1 MNWRTVSIL
10 SLLLVFSSIL
20 IPAIPV
26 SYAEWPWG
34 SASEPFPWL
43 NYLKSLPHQEG
54 VTLYILTRHEQ
65 TIQSAAR
72 VAFLNSPVA
81 QALGVKD
88 VVFLYVGSAQ
98 WPTYIQRGE
107 IDIAWGGGPT
117 LFNWL
122 DQQGL
127 LQPLDNKTH
136 PEFNAIL
143 YELTKIPPTYAGA
156 QSYLVGSDGLVHWI
170 GASLSSFGFTI
181 NKNVLS
187 QYGVPAPQTWADL
200 GSPVYAKYLPAKP
213 LIGTADPTASTSN
226 TRMFEIILQVYGW
239 DKGWNVL
246 TTLAGN
252 AIIYGG
258 SSDVRDAVIRGDIA
272 AGTTIDFYGY
282 TAMQQNPACQ
292 YIIPPNQSIVNYDPI
307 AIVKNAPH
315 MVQAAAFVAWVLSEY
330 GGQQVWLD
338 PNINRLPAN
347 PRVFDTPAGAKR
359 PDLKQ
364 AYLAAAQAGSIQFNE
379 TLSSMWVYSV
389 IYYFKATL
397 VNAHDQLQ
405 STWAAIAQAY
415 LNNKI
420 TKDQFNKLV
429 NDLSAFFP
437 FKDPLTGNYV
447 TFTLDYALKI
457 NGYLANS
464 TTVYQTLMSEWTS
477 GATAKYQWVYQ
488 ELQAILSGQTPP
500 PPPWSTLT
508 TTSALT
514 TTTTTM
520 SAVAI
525 TTTTTSTTTTSIT
538 TTTTTS
544 RPTTTTPIATTP
556 QSNTLLWVSIG
567 IVVVLIVLLAVYLTT
582 RRH

>member
-1 MNWRTVSIL
+1 MRSIKIAG
-10 SLLLVFSSIL
+10 LLLFLTIVLMVFTP
-20 IPAIPV
+20 PAK
-26 SYAEWPWG
+26 AEWPWG

-43 NYLKSLPHQEG
+43 NYLKSLPHGEG
-54 VTLYILTRHEQ
+54 VTLYVLTRHEQ

-81 QALGVKD
+81 KALGISD

-98 WPTYIQRGE
+98 WPKYIESGE
-107 IDIAWGGGPT
+107 IDVAWGGGPT

-136 PEFNAIL
+136 PEFNAVL
-143 YELTKIPPTYAGA
+143 YELSKIPPTYAGA
-156 QSYLVGSDGLVHWI
+156 QSYLVGSDGFVHWI
-170 GASLSSFGFTI
+170 GASLSSFGITI
-181 NKNVLS
+181 NRKALA
-187 QYGVPAPQTWADL
+187 QYNAPAPQVWVDL
-200 GSPVYAKYLPAKP
+200 GNPVYAKYLPAKP

-239 DKGWNVL
+239 EKGWRAL
-246 TTLAGN
+246 TTMSGN

-282 TAMQQNPACQ
+282 TAMQQNPDCQ

-347 PRVFDTPAGAKR
+347 PRVFDTPQGAQR
-359 PDLKQ
+359 PDLKK
-364 AYLAAAQAGSIQFNE
+364 AYEAAAQAGSIEFNE

-415 LNNKI
+415 LNGKI

-429 NDLSAFFP
+429 DDLVSFFP
-437 FKDPLTGNYV
+437 FKDPLTGQYT

-457 NGYLANS
+457 NGYLANN
-464 TTVYQTLMSEWTS
+464 TQVYQTLMSEWTS
-477 GATAKYQWVYQ
+477 GATTKYQWVYQ
-488 ELQAILSGQTPP
+488 ELQAILAGQTPP
-500 PPPWSTLT
+500 PPPWSGITTQT
-508 TTSALT
+508 TTAT
-514 TTTTTM
+514 TTTTTE
-520 SAVAI
+520 ATTY
-525 TTTTTSTTTTSIT
+525 TTTTQIPTTSTTAT
-538 TTTTTS
+538 TTTA
-544 RPTTTTPIATTP
+544 PPATTP
-556 QSNTLLWVSIG
+556 AQAPQSNVATVVSIA
-567 IVVVLIVLLAVYLTT
+567 VVALLVILLVVYFM
-582 RRH
+582 RRK

>member
-1 MNWRTVSIL
+1 MDTRLLVVIPLLTLAL
-10 SLLLVFSSIL
+10 SLLTPFAQVSS
-20 IPAIPV
+20 
-26 SYAEWPWG
+26 AEWPWG

-54 VTLYILTRHEQ
+54 ITLYILTRHEQ

-81 QALGVKD
+81 KALGISD

-98 WPTYIQRGE
+98 WPKYIQNGE
-107 IDIAWGGGPT
+107 IDVAWGGGPT

-122 DQQGL
+122 DQLGL

-136 PEFNAIL
+136 PEFNAVL
-143 YELTKIPPTYAGA
+143 YEMSKIPPTYAGA
-156 QSYLVGSDGLVHWI
+156 QSYLVGSDGYVHWI

-181 NKNVLS
+181 NKNVLN
-187 QYGVPAPQTWADL
+187 QYNVPAPTNWSDL

-226 TRMFEIILQVYGW
+226 TRMFEIILQAYGW
-239 DKGWNVL
+239 EKGWEVL
-246 TTLAGN
+246 TTLAAN
-252 AIIYGG
+252 SIIYSG

-282 TAMQQNPACQ
+282 TAMQLNPNCQ

-315 MVQAAAFVAWVLSEY
+315 MVQAAAFVAWVLSEW
-330 GGQQVWLD
+330 GGQQVWLNPD
-338 PNINRLPAN
+338 INRLPAN
-347 PRVFDTPAGAKR
+347 PNVFNTPQGAQR

-364 AYLAAAQAGSIQFNE
+364 AYIAAAQAGSIQFNE

-405 STWAAIAQAY
+405 STWTAVAQAY
-415 LNNKI
+415 LNGKI

-429 NDLSAFFP
+429 ADLSSFFP
-437 FKDPLTGNYV
+437 FVDPLTGKYV
-447 TFTLDYALKI
+447 TFTLDYALTI

-464 TTVYQTLMSEWTS
+464 TQVYQALMSTWTS

-488 ELQAILSGQTPP
+488 ELQAILSGQPTP

-508 TTSALT
+508 TAT
-514 TTTTTM
+514 TT
-520 SAVAI
+520 I
-525 TTTTTSTTTTSIT
+525 TTATPSTTQTTPPTTSTETPTTS
-538 TTTTTS
+538 TS
-544 RPTTTTPIATTP
+544 SPTTATSPPQQAQPPPSNIAVV
-556 QSNTLLWVSIG
+556 VSLAIVG
-567 IVVVLIVLLAVYLTT
+567 LVVVLLIAYFVT
-582 RRH
+582 RKK